1 MASRWD
7 SSERA
12 QEAQRNR
19 TGGHNLSEL
28 LKALYIQK
36 KLSAK
41 DLSMLC
47 FYCAEAGVR
56 GADFSRLALPPGEPT
71 GNYQKKVDRVFPPFG
86 PLYRLPTPMT
96 PKGKPGRQV
105 RDMPHPAAARS
116 HCPGGSGQA
125 RDSR

>member
-7 SSERA
+7 ESERA

-28 LKALYIQK
+28 LKALYIEK

-71 GNYQKKVDRVFPPFG
+71 GDYQKKVDWVS
-86 PLYRLPTPMT
+86 PLWAPVL
-96 PKGKPGRQV
+96 
-105 RDMPHPAAARS
+105 AAHA
-116 HCPGGSGQA
+116 HDAQGQTWA
-125 RDSR
+125 TGA